1 MATTSKRSLKRTL
14 ASTVE
19 DRSPRFL
26 LGSLALAMVISLV
39 AGLGIGYKVEQHRV
53 ESKKTKTTATT
64 KTKKK
69 TKKKTTTAKVGTGPV
84 FGKVVSTAPKLLVV
98 STGTGRLRL
107 VMLKKTTVDL
117 TKTAD
122 ASAIVPGVHVLVAYK
137 KATST
142 GTTTT
147 GTAGPTGTTVTKPPA
162 VASEVVVVTG
172 AAAKFLGSEVES
184 AGAWTMTLKFGTA
197 KITVSISGARI
208 EETEAGVASDLSPGR
223 KVAVRAYKPV
233 AKATKTKKKKT
244 KKKKAAVK
252 TSTYALDV
260 VLLPSDSLL

>member
-1 MATTSKRSLKRTL
+1 MATTPKRSLKRTL

-64 KTKKK
+64 KKKKKTTKKK
-69 TKKKTTTAKVGTGPV
+69 TATAKVGTGPV
-84 FGKVVSTAPKLLVV
+84 FAKVVSTAPKLLVV

-117 TKTAD
+117 TKAAD
-122 ASAIVPGVHVLVAYK
+122 ASAIVPGAHVLVAYK

-147 GTAGPTGTTVTKPPA
+147 GTAGPTGTTATKPPA
-162 VASEVVVVTG
+162 VATEVVVVTG

-184 AGAWTMTLKFGTA
+184 AGAGTMTLKFGTA

-208 EETEAGVASDLSPGR
+208 EETEPGVASDLSPGR

-233 AKATKTKKKKT
+233 VKATKTKKKT
-244 KKKKAAVK
+244 KKKKKAVK